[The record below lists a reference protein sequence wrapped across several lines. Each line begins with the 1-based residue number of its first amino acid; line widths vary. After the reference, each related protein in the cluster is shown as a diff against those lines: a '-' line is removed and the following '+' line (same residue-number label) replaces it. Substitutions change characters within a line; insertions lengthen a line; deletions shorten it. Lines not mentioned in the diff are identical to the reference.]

1 MAILGKIREKSIVL
15 ILVIGM
21 ALFAFVISGVFDGAG
36 TMSQE
41 PVAIVGDEKIN
52 IEQFSRRVDAVE
64 RNTGM
69 SNFQAVN
76 TVWDQVITEYSFS
89 QLQDDLGLEVG
100 RGHVENFIANSPGFR
115 QDSRF
120 QNALGEFDLV
130 AFTDFINDSKR
141 NNPDMYRQWQLQE
154 ESIQSNISKQLYI
167 TMIRA
172 GIYHTAFDGKVVH
185 ALENDKI
192 SISYVKVPYS
202 SIPDSLV
209 TVTDRNIKKYIDTH
223 SSDFEVEESRAI
235 RYVKFD
241 EVASVEDNLAIENEL
256 KKLLEPQVIFN
267 ETSGLEETFASF
279 SQTDNIQEFIAEYSE
294 VSYAETYQTKAQLG
308 TYANT
313 LFELKEGEVFGPYK
327 DGSQFKLS
335 RMIDVDRGGSV
346 KARHI
351 LFAYAGSQNA
361 SSEVT
366 RTKEEARREA
376 YRVLRLVR
384 SKVEGFAD
392 LARTYSDGPSKN
404 RGGDLGFFRRGDMV
418 EAFNDYAFAKPI
430 GSMGVV
436 ETDFGF
442 HIIELQEKEDVVL
455 IASVVKK
462 IVPSEDTSNEVFR
475 TATEFEI
482 DSKKNGFTS
491 AAESSGYDPR
501 SAANLSLME
510 ENIPGLGAQRNIVK
524 WTFEEETSLNDIKR
538 FDLIGGGYVV
548 AELTD
553 ATAEGNS
560 SVADAKNRVLPI
572 LLQDKKYQLLI
583 SKFGDNANLKNLAE
597 EYGQTISTSS
607 AINAAAGSIAGAG
620 TEPFVVG
627 SGFSL
632 QMNETSALIQG
643 KQGVFVFEVDLF
655 EEAAPL
661 RSYEGY
667 SSLLNEEVINRLR
680 PLIIDEVIR
689 DQYEVV
695 DNRFDYF

>member
-21 ALFAFVISGVFDGAG
+21 ALFAFVISGVFDGSG
-36 TMSQE
+36 MISQE
-41 PVAIVGDEKIN
+41 PVAIVGDEKVN

-69 SNFQAVN
+69 SNVQAVN
-76 TVWDQVITEYSFS
+76 TVWDQVVTEYSFD
-89 QLQDDLGLEVG
+89 QLKEKLGLAVG
-100 RGHVENFIANSPGFR
+100 RGHVENFIANSPSFR

-120 QNALGEFDLV
+120 QNALGEFDIV

-141 NNPDMYRQWQLQE
+141 NNPEMYRQWQLQE
-154 ESIQSNISKQLYI
+154 ESIQSSISKQLYT

-172 GIYHTAFDGKVVH
+172 GIYHSAFDGKSTH

-202 SIPDSLV
+202 SISDSLV
-209 TVTDRNIKKYIDTH
+209 TVTDRDIKKYIDTH
-223 SSDFEVEESRAI
+223 SSDFEVEESRSI
-235 RYVKFD
+235 RYVVFD
-241 EVASVEDNLAIENEL
+241 ETASVEDNLAIENEL
-256 KKLLEPQVIFN
+256 KKLLEPQIIFN
-267 ETSGLEETFASF
+267 EVSGSEETLASF
-279 SQTDNIQEFIAEYSE
+279 SQTDNVQEFIAEYSE
-294 VSYAETYQTKAQLG
+294 VPYSESYQTKAQLG
-308 TYANT
+308 MYANT
-313 LFELKEGEVFGPYK
+313 LFELKESEVFGPYK

-335 RMIDVDRGGSV
+335 RMMDVDRGGSV

-351 LFAYAGSQNA
+351 LFAYAGSQSA

-376 YRVLRLVR
+376 YRVLRLAR
-384 SKVEGFAD
+384 AKGADFAE

-418 EAFNDYAFAKPI
+418 EAFNDYAFAKSI
-430 GSMGVV
+430 GSIGVV
-436 ETDFGF
+436 ETDFGY
-442 HIIELQEKEDVVL
+442 HIIEVQEKEDVVL

-462 IVPSEDTSNEVFR
+462 IVPSEATSNEVFR

-491 AAESSGYDPR
+491 AAESSGNDPR

-510 ENIPGLGAQRNIVK
+510 ESIPGLGAQRTIVK
-524 WTFEEETSLNDIKR
+524 WAFSEDTRINDIKR

-553 ATAEGNS
+553 AKAAGTS
-560 SVADAKNRVLPI
+560 SVEDAKNRVRPI
-572 LLQDKKYQLLI
+572 LLNDKKYELLV
-583 SKFGDNANLKNLAE
+583 SKYGDNATLANLAE
-597 EYGQTISTSS
+597 DYGQTISTSS

-632 QMNETSALIQG
+632 QMNETSALVQG
-643 KQGVFVFEVDLF
+643 KQGVFVLEVDLY
-655 EEAAPL
+655 EEATPL
-661 RSYEGY
+661 RS
-667 SSLLNEEVINRLR
+667 
-680 PLIIDEVIR
+680 
-689 DQYEVV
+689 
-695 DNRFDYF
+695 

>member
-15 ILVIGM
+15 IVVIGM

-36 TMSQE
+36 AMSQE
-41 PVAIVGDEKIN
+41 PVAIVGDEEVN

-69 SNFQAVN
+69 TNVQAVN
-76 TVWDQVITEYSFS
+76 TVWDQIVTEHSFD
-89 QLQDDLGLEVG
+89 QLQEELGLAVG
-100 RGHVENFIANSPGFR
+100 RDHVENFISNSPGFK

-120 QNALGEFDLV
+120 QNALGEFDII

-141 NNPDMYRQWQLQE
+141 NNPEIYRQWQLQE
-154 ESIQSNISKQLYI
+154 ESIQSSISKQLYT

-172 GIYHTAFDGKVVH
+172 GIYHTALDGKAAH

-202 SIPDSLV
+202 SISDSLV
-209 TVTDRNIKKYIDTH
+209 GVTDRDIKKYINTH
-223 SSDFEVEESRAI
+223 TADFEVEESRSI
-235 RYVKFD
+235 RYVVFD
-241 EVASVEDNLAIENEL
+241 ETASVDDNLAIENEL

-267 ETSGLEETFASF
+267 EISESEEILPSF
-279 SQTDNIQEFIAEYSE
+279 SQTDNVQEFIAEYSE
-294 VSYAETYQTKAQLG
+294 VPYDETYQTKAQLG

-335 RMIDVDRGGSV
+335 RMIDLDRGGSV

-351 LFAYAGSQNA
+351 LFAYAGSQSA

-384 SKVEGFAD
+384 AKGADFAE

-404 RGGDLGFFRRGDMV
+404 RGGDLGFFKRGDMV
-418 EAFNDYAFAKPI
+418 EAFNDYAFASPI
-430 GSMGVV
+430 GSIGVV
-436 ETDFGF
+436 ETDFGY
-442 HIIELQEKEDVVL
+442 HIIEVQEKEDVVL

-462 IVPSEDTSNEVFR
+462 IVPSEATSNEVFR
-475 TATEFEI
+475 MATEFEI
-482 DSKKNGFTS
+482 DSKKNGFAS
-491 AAESSGYDPR
+491 AAETSGNDPR
-501 SAANLSLME
+501 SAENLSLMDE
-510 ENIPGLGAQRNIVK
+510 SIPSLGAQRTIVK
-524 WTFEEETSLNDIKR
+524 WAFEEETRLNDIKR

-553 ATAEGNS
+553 VTPAGIS
-560 SVADAKNRVLPI
+560 SVEDAQNRVRPI
-572 LLQDKKYQLLI
+572 LLQDKKYELLV
-583 SKFGDNANLKNLAE
+583 SKYGDNATLAKLAKD
-597 EYGQTISTSS
+597 YGQTISTSS

-620 TEPFVVG
+620 IEPFVVG
-627 SGFSL
+627 TGFSL
-632 QMNETSALIQG
+632 EMNVTSALIQG
-643 KQGVFVFEVDLF
+643 KQGIFVLEVDLF
-655 EEAAPL
+655 EEATPL
-661 RSYEGY
+661 RSYEGF
-667 SSLLNEEVINRLR
+667 SSLLSEEVINSLR
-680 PLIIDEVIR
+680 PLVDEVIR

>member
-1 MAILGKIREKSIVL
+1 
-15 ILVIGM
+15 M

-41 PVAIVGDEKIN
+41 PVAIVGDEEVN
-52 IEQFSRRVDAVE
+52 IEQYSRRVDAVE

-69 SNFQAVN
+69 SNVQAVN
-76 TVWDQVITEYSFS
+76 TVWDQVVTEYSFD
-89 QLQDDLGLEVG
+89 QLQEELGLEVG

-120 QNALGEFDLV
+120 QNALGDFDVV

-141 NNPDMYRQWQLQE
+141 NNPEMYRQWQLQE
-154 ESIQSNISKQLYI
+154 ESIQSSISKQLYT
-167 TMIRA
+167 TMILA
-172 GIYHTAFDGKVVH
+172 GIYHTVFDGKVAH

-209 TVTDRNIKKYIDTH
+209 TITDRDIKKYINTH
-223 SSDFEVEESRAI
+223 SADFEVEESRSI
-235 RYVKFD
+235 RYVVFD
-241 EVASVEDNLAIENEL
+241 ETASVEDNLAIENEL
-256 KKLLEPQVIFN
+256 KKLLKPQVIFN
-267 ETSGLEETFASF
+267 EVSESEETLASF
-279 SQTDNIQEFIAEYSE
+279 SQTDNVQEFIAEYSE
-294 VSYAETYQTKAQLG
+294 LPYSEAYQTKAQLG

-327 DGSQFKLS
+327 DSSQFKLS
-335 RMIDVDRGGSV
+335 RMMDVDRGGSV

-351 LFAYAGSQNA
+351 LFAYAGSQSA

-366 RTKEEARREA
+366 RTKAEARREV
-376 YRVLRLVR
+376 YRVLRLAR
-384 SKVEGFAD
+384 AKGADFAE

-418 EAFNDYAFAKPI
+418 ESLNDYAFEKPI
-430 GSMGVV
+430 GSVGVV
-436 ETDFGF
+436 ETDFGY
-442 HIIELQEKEDVVL
+442 HIIEVQEKEDVVL
-455 IASVVKK
+455 VASVVKK
-462 IVPSEDTSNEVFR
+462 IVPSEATSNEVFR
-475 TATEFEI
+475 KATEFEI
-482 DSKKNGFTS
+482 DSKKNGFSS
-491 AAESSGYDPR
+491 AAESSGNDPR

-510 ENIPGLGAQRNIVK
+510 ESIPGLGAQRTIVK
-524 WTFEEETSLNDIKR
+524 WVFEEETRINDIKR
-538 FDLIGGGYVV
+538 FDLMGGGYVV

-553 ATAEGNS
+553 ARAAGTS
-560 SVADAKNRVLPI
+560 SVEDAQNRVRPI
-572 LLQDKKYQLLI
+572 LLHDKKYDLLV
-583 SKFGDNANLKNLAE
+583 SKYGDNATLANLAE
-597 EYGQTISTSS
+597 DYGQTISTSS

-643 KQGVFVFEVDLF
+643 KQGVFVLEVDLF
-655 EEAAPL
+655 EEATLL

-667 SSLLNEEVINRLR
+667 SNLLSEEVINRLR
-680 PLIIDEVIR
+680 PLIDEVIR

>member
-1 MAILGKIREKSIVL
+1 MAILGEIRKNSIVL
-15 ILVIGM
+15 IVVIGM

-41 PVAIVGDEKIN
+41 PVAIVGDEEVN
-52 IEQFSRRVDAVE
+52 IEQYSRRVDAVE

-69 SNFQAVN
+69 SNVQAVN
-76 TVWDQVITEYSFS
+76 TVWDQVVTEYSFD
-89 QLQDDLGLEVG
+89 QLQEELGLEVG

-120 QNALGEFDLV
+120 QNALGDFDVV

-141 NNPDMYRQWQLQE
+141 NNPEMYRQWQLQE
-154 ESIQSNISKQLYI
+154 ESIQSSISKQLYT
-167 TMIRA
+167 TMILS
-172 GIYHTAFDGKVVH
+172 GIYHTVFDGKVAH

-209 TVTDRNIKKYIDTH
+209 TITDRDIKKYINTH
-223 SSDFEVEESRAI
+223 SADFEVEESRSI
-235 RYVKFD
+235 RYVVFD
-241 EVASVEDNLAIENEL
+241 ETASVEDNLAIENEL

-267 ETSGLEETFASF
+267 EVSESEETLASF
-279 SQTDNIQEFIAEYSE
+279 SQTDNVQEFIAEYSE
-294 VSYAETYQTKAQLG
+294 LPYSEAYQTKAQLG

-327 DGSQFKLS
+327 DSSQFKLS
-335 RMIDVDRGGSV
+335 RMMDVDRGGSV

-351 LFAYAGSQNA
+351 LFAYAGSQSA

-366 RTKEEARREA
+366 RTKAEARREV
-376 YRVLRLVR
+376 YRVLRLAR
-384 SKVEGFAD
+384 AKGADFAE

-418 EAFNDYAFAKPI
+418 ESLNDYAFEKPI
-430 GSMGVV
+430 GSVGVV
-436 ETDFGF
+436 ETDFGY
-442 HIIELQEKEDVVL
+442 HIIEVQEKEDVVL
-455 IASVVKK
+455 VASVVKK
-462 IVPSEDTSNEVFR
+462 IVPSEATSNEVFR
-475 TATEFEI
+475 KATEFEI
-482 DSKKNGFTS
+482 DSKKNGFSS
-491 AAESSGYDPR
+491 AAESSGNDPR

-510 ENIPGLGAQRNIVK
+510 ESIPGLGAQRTIVK
-524 WTFEEETSLNDIKR
+524 WVFEEETRINDIKR
-538 FDLIGGGYVV
+538 FDLMGGGYVV

-553 ATAEGNS
+553 ARAAGTS
-560 SVADAKNRVLPI
+560 SVEDAQNRVRPI
-572 LLQDKKYQLLI
+572 LLHDKKYDLLV
-583 SKFGDNANLKNLAE
+583 SKYGDNATLANLAE
-597 EYGQTISTSS
+597 DYGQTISTSS

-643 KQGVFVFEVDLF
+643 KQGVFVLEVDLF
-655 EEAAPL
+655 EEATLL

-667 SSLLNEEVINRLR
+667 SNLLSEEVINRLR
-680 PLIIDEVIR
+680 PLIDEVIR

>member
-15 ILVIGM
+15 IVVIGM

-36 TMSQE
+36 AMSQE
-41 PVAIVGDEKIN
+41 PVAIVGDEEVD

-69 SNFQAVN
+69 TNVQAVN
-76 TVWDQVITEYSFS
+76 TVWDQIVTEYSFD
-89 QLQDDLGLEVG
+89 QLQEELGLAVG
-100 RGHVENFIANSPGFR
+100 RDHVENFISNSPGFR

-120 QNALGEFDLV
+120 QNALGEFDV
-130 AFTDFINDSKR
+130 VSFTDFINDSKR
-141 NNPDMYRQWQLQE
+141 NNPEIYRQWQLQE
-154 ESIQSNISKQLYI
+154 ESIQRSINKQLYT

-172 GIYHTAFDGKVVH
+172 GIYHTAFDGKAAH
-185 ALENDKI
+185 TLENDKI

-209 TVTDRNIKKYIDTH
+209 SVTDRDIKKYINTH
-223 SSDFEVEESRAI
+223 TADFEVEESRSI
-235 RYVKFD
+235 RYVVFD
-241 EVASVEDNLAIENEL
+241 ETASVDDNLAIENEL

-267 ETSGLEETFASF
+267 EVSESEEILASF
-279 SQTDNIQEFIAEYSE
+279 SQTDNVQEFIAEYSE
-294 VSYAETYQTKAQLG
+294 VPYNETYQTKAQLG

-351 LFAYAGSQNA
+351 LFAYSGSQSA

-366 RTKEEARREA
+366 RTKAEARREA
-376 YRVLRLVR
+376 YRVLRLTR
-384 SKVEGFAD
+384 AKGADFAE

-430 GSMGVV
+430 GSIGVV
-436 ETDFGF
+436 ETNFGY
-442 HIIELQEKEDVVL
+442 HIIEVQEKEDVVL

-462 IVPSEDTSNEVFR
+462 IVPSEATSNEVFR

-482 DSKKNGFTS
+482 DSKKNGFAS
-491 AAESSGYDPR
+491 AAETSGKDPR
-501 SAANLSLME
+501 SAANLSLMDE
-510 ENIPGLGAQRNIVK
+510 SIPSLGAQRTIVK
-524 WTFEEETSLNDIKR
+524 WAFQEETRLNDIKR

-553 ATAEGNS
+553 ATLAGTSNVE
-560 SVADAKNRVLPI
+560 DAQNRVRPVI
-572 LLQDKKYQLLI
+572 LQDKKYELLV
-583 SKFGDNANLKNLAE
+583 SKYGDNATLSKLAKD
-597 EYGQTISTSS
+597 YGQTISTSS

-620 TEPFVVG
+620 IEPFVVG

-632 QMNETSALIQG
+632 EMNETSKLIKG
-643 KQGVFVFEVDLF
+643 KQGIFVFEVDLF
-655 EEAAPL
+655 EEATPL
-661 RSYEGY
+661 RSYEGF
-667 SSLLNEEVINRLR
+667 SSLLSEEVINRLR
-680 PLIIDEVIR
+680 PLVDEVIR

>member
-15 ILVIGM
+15 IVVIGM

-36 TMSQE
+36 VMSQE
-41 PVAIVGDEKIN
+41 PVAIVGDEEVN

-69 SNFQAVN
+69 TNVQAVN
-76 TVWDQVITEYSFS
+76 MVWDQIVTEHSFD
-89 QLQDDLGLEVG
+89 QLQKELGLAVG
-100 RGHVENFIANSPGFR
+100 RDHVENFISNSPGFK

-120 QNALGEFDLV
+120 QNALGEFDII

-141 NNPDMYRQWQLQE
+141 NNPEIYRQWQLQE
-154 ESIQSNISKQLYI
+154 ESIQSSISKQLYT

-172 GIYHTAFDGKVVH
+172 GIYHTALDGKAAH

-202 SIPDSLV
+202 SISDSLV
-209 TVTDRNIKKYIDTH
+209 GVTDRDIKKYINTH
-223 SSDFEVEESRAI
+223 TADFEVEESRSI
-235 RYVKFD
+235 RYVVFD
-241 EVASVEDNLAIENEL
+241 ETASVDDNLAIENEL

-267 ETSGLEETFASF
+267 EISESEEILPSF
-279 SQTDNIQEFIAEYSE
+279 SQTDNLQEFIAEYSE
-294 VSYAETYQTKAQLG
+294 VPYDETYQIRAQLG

-351 LFAYAGSQNA
+351 LFAYAGSQSA
-361 SSEVT
+361 SSEVA
-366 RTKEEARREA
+366 RTKAEARLEA
-376 YRVLRLVR
+376 YRVLRLAR
-384 SKVEGFAD
+384 AKGAD
-392 LARTYSDGPSKN
+392 FTELARTYSDGPSKN
-404 RGGDLGFFRRGDMV
+404 RGGDLGFFKRGDMV
-418 EAFNDYAFAKPI
+418 EAFNDYAFASPI
-430 GSMGVV
+430 GSIGVV
-436 ETDFGF
+436 ETDFGY
-442 HIIELQEKEDVVL
+442 HIIEVQEKEDVVL

-462 IVPSEDTSNEVFR
+462 IVPSEATSNEVFR
-475 TATEFEI
+475 MATEFEI
-482 DSKKNGFTS
+482 DSKKNGFAS
-491 AAESSGYDPR
+491 AAETSGNDPR
-501 SAANLSLME
+501 SAENLSLMDE
-510 ENIPGLGAQRNIVK
+510 SIPSLGAQRTIVK
-524 WTFEEETSLNDIKR
+524 WAFEEETRLNDIKR

-553 ATAEGNS
+553 ATPAGTS
-560 SVADAKNRVLPI
+560 SVEDAQNQVRPI
-572 LLQDKKYQLLI
+572 LLQDKKYELLV
-583 SKFGDNANLKNLAE
+583 SKYGDNATLAKLAKD
-597 EYGQTISTSS
+597 YGQTISTSS

-620 TEPFVVG
+620 IEPFVVG

-632 QMNETSALIQG
+632 EMNVTSALIQG
-643 KQGVFVFEVDLF
+643 KQGIFVLEVDLF
-655 EEAAPL
+655 EEATPL
-661 RSYEGY
+661 RSYEGF
-667 SSLLNEEVINRLR
+667 SSLLSEEVINSLR
-680 PLIIDEVIR
+680 PLVDEVIR

>member
-21 ALFAFVISGVFDGAG
+21 ALFAFVISGVFDGSG
-36 TMSQE
+36 MISQE
-41 PVAIVGDEKIN
+41 PVAIVGDEKVN

-69 SNFQAVN
+69 SNVQAVN
-76 TVWDQVITEYSFS
+76 TVWDQVVTEYSFD
-89 QLQDDLGLEVG
+89 QLKEKLGLAVG
-100 RGHVENFIANSPGFR
+100 RGHVENFIANSPSFR

-120 QNALGEFDLV
+120 QNALGEFDIV

-141 NNPDMYRQWQLQE
+141 NNPEMYRQWQLQE
-154 ESIQSNISKQLYI
+154 ESIQSSISKQLYT

-172 GIYHTAFDGKVVH
+172 GIYHSAFDGKSTH

-202 SIPDSLV
+202 SISDSLV
-209 TVTDRNIKKYIDTH
+209 TVTDRDIKKYIDTH
-223 SSDFEVEESRAI
+223 SSDFEVEESRSI
-235 RYVKFD
+235 RYVVFD
-241 EVASVEDNLAIENEL
+241 ETASVEDNLAIENEL
-256 KKLLEPQVIFN
+256 KKLLEPQIIFN
-267 ETSGLEETFASF
+267 EVSGSEETLASF
-279 SQTDNIQEFIAEYSE
+279 SQTDNVQEFIAEYSE
-294 VSYAETYQTKAQLG
+294 VPYSESYQTKAQLG
-308 TYANT
+308 MYANT
-313 LFELKEGEVFGPYK
+313 LFELKESEVFGPYK

-335 RMIDVDRGGSV
+335 RMMDVDRGGSV

-351 LFAYAGSQNA
+351 LFAYAGSQSA

-376 YRVLRLVR
+376 YRVLRLAR
-384 SKVEGFAD
+384 AKGADFAE

-418 EAFNDYAFAKPI
+418 EAFNDYAFAKSI
-430 GSMGVV
+430 GSIGVV
-436 ETDFGF
+436 ETDFGY
-442 HIIELQEKEDVVL
+442 HIIEVQEKEDVVL

-462 IVPSEDTSNEVFR
+462 IVPSEATSNEVFR

-491 AAESSGYDPR
+491 AAESSGNDPR

-510 ENIPGLGAQRNIVK
+510 ESIPGLGAQRTIVK
-524 WTFEEETSLNDIKR
+524 WAFSEDTRINDIKR

-553 ATAEGNS
+553 AKAAGTS
-560 SVADAKNRVLPI
+560 SVEDAKNRVRPI
-572 LLQDKKYQLLI
+572 LLNDKKYELLV
-583 SKFGDNANLKNLAE
+583 SKYGDNATLANLAE
-597 EYGQTISTSS
+597 DYGQTISTSS

-643 KQGVFVFEVDLF
+643 KQGVFVLEVDLF
-655 EEAAPL
+655 EEATPL

-680 PLIIDEVIR
+680 PLIDEVIR
-689 DQYEVV
+689 ESV
-695 DNRFDYF
+695 

>member
-21 ALFAFVISGVFDGAG
+21 ALFAFVISGVFEGAG
-36 TMSQE
+36 SMSQE
-41 PVAIVGDEKIN
+41 PVAIVGDEEVS

-69 SNFQAVN
+69 SNVQAVN
-76 TVWDQVITEYSFS
+76 VVWDQVVTEYSFD
-89 QLQDDLGLEVG
+89 QLQEELGLAVG
-100 RGHVENFIANSPGFR
+100 RDHVENFIANSPGFR

-120 QNALGEFDLV
+120 QNALGEFDV
-130 AFTDFINDSKR
+130 AAFTDFINDSKR
-141 NNPDMYRQWQLQE
+141 NNPEVYRQWQLQE
-154 ESIQSNISKQLYI
+154 ESIQSSISKQLY
-167 TMIRA
+167 TSMILA
-172 GIYHTAFDGKVVH
+172 GIYHTAFDGKAAH

-192 SISYVKVPYS
+192 SISYVKVPYT

-209 TVTDRNIKKYIDTH
+209 TVTDRDIKKYINTH
-223 SSDFEVEESRAI
+223 SADFEVEESRSI
-235 RYVKFD
+235 RYVVFD
-241 EVASVEDNLAIENEL
+241 ETASVEDNLAIENEL

-267 ETSGLEETFASF
+267 EVSESEETLASF
-279 SQTDNIQEFIAEYSE
+279 SQTDNVQEFIAEYSE
-294 VSYAETYQTKAQLG
+294 VPYAETYQTRAQLG

-313 LFELKEGEVFGPYK
+313 LFELNEGEVFGPYK

-335 RMIDVDRGGSV
+335 RMMDIDRGGSV

-351 LFAYAGSQNA
+351 LFAYAGSQSA

-366 RTKEEARREA
+366 RTKAEARREA
-376 YRVLRLVR
+376 YRVLRLAR
-384 SKVEGFAD
+384 GKGADFAE
-392 LARTYSDGPSKN
+392 LASTYSDGPSKN

-430 GSMGVV
+430 GSVGVV
-436 ETDFGF
+436 ETDFGY
-442 HIIELQEKEDVVL
+442 HIIEVQEKEDVVL

-482 DSKKNGFTS
+482 DSKNNGFTS
-491 AAESSGYDPR
+491 AAETSGNDPR
-501 SAANLSLME
+501 SAANLSLMDE
-510 ENIPGLGAQRNIVK
+510 SIPGLGAQRSIVK
-524 WTFEEETSLNDIKR
+524 WAFEEETRLNDIKR
-538 FDLIGGGYVV
+538 FDLMGGGYVV
-548 AELTD
+548 AELTE
-553 ATAEGNS
+553 ATAAGTS
-560 SVADAKNRVLPI
+560 SVEVAQNRVRPI
-572 LLQDKKYQLLI
+572 LLRDKKYELLV
-583 SKFGDNANLKNLAE
+583 SKYGDNVTLANLAE
-597 EYGQTISTSS
+597 DYGQTISTSS

-632 QMNETSALIQG
+632 EMNETSALIKG
-643 KQGVFVFEVDLF
+643 KQGIFVLEVDLI
-655 EEAAPL
+655 EEATPL
-661 RSYEGY
+661 RSYEGF
-667 SSLLNEEVINRLR
+667 SSLLSEEAINRFR
-680 PLIIDEVIR
+680 PLVDEVIR

>member
-21 ALFAFVISGVFDGAG
+21 ALFAFVISGVFDGSG
-36 TMSQE
+36 MISQE
-41 PVAIVGDEKIN
+41 PVAIVGDEKVN
-52 IEQFSRRVDAVE
+52 IEQFNRRVDAVE

-69 SNFQAVN
+69 SNVQAVN
-76 TVWDQVITEYSFS
+76 TVWDQVVTEYSFD
-89 QLQDDLGLEVG
+89 QLKEKLGLAVG
-100 RGHVENFIANSPGFR
+100 RGHVENFIANSPSFR

-120 QNALGEFDLV
+120 QNALGEFDIV

-141 NNPDMYRQWQLQE
+141 NNPEMYRQWQLQE
-154 ESIQSNISKQLYI
+154 ESIQSSISKQLYT

-172 GIYHTAFDGKVVH
+172 GIYHSAFDGKSTH

-202 SIPDSLV
+202 SISDSLV
-209 TVTDRNIKKYIDTH
+209 TVTDRDIKKYIDTH
-223 SSDFEVEESRAI
+223 SSDFEVEESRSI
-235 RYVKFD
+235 RYVVFD
-241 EVASVEDNLAIENEL
+241 ETASVEDNLAIENEL
-256 KKLLEPQVIFN
+256 KKLLEPQIIFN
-267 ETSGLEETFASF
+267 EVSGSEETLASF
-279 SQTDNIQEFIAEYSE
+279 SQTDNVQEFIAEYSE
-294 VSYAETYQTKAQLG
+294 VPYSESYQTKAQLG
-308 TYANT
+308 MYANT
-313 LFELKEGEVFGPYK
+313 LFELKESEVFGPYK

-335 RMIDVDRGGSV
+335 RMMDVDRGGSV

-351 LFAYAGSQNA
+351 LFAYAGSQSA

-376 YRVLRLVR
+376 YRVLRLAR
-384 SKVEGFAD
+384 AKGADFAE

-418 EAFNDYAFAKPI
+418 EAFNDYVFAKSI
-430 GSMGVV
+430 GSIGVV
-436 ETDFGF
+436 ETDFGY
-442 HIIELQEKEDVVL
+442 HIIEVQEKEDVVL

-462 IVPSEDTSNEVFR
+462 IVPSEATSNEVFR

-491 AAESSGYDPR
+491 AAESSGNDPR

-510 ENIPGLGAQRNIVK
+510 ESIPGLGAQRTIVK
-524 WTFEEETSLNDIKR
+524 WAFSEDTRINDIKR

-553 ATAEGNS
+553 AKAAGTS
-560 SVADAKNRVLPI
+560 SVEDAKNRVRPI
-572 LLQDKKYQLLI
+572 LLNDKKYELLV
-583 SKFGDNANLKNLAE
+583 SKYGDNATLANLAE
-597 EYGQTISTSS
+597 DYGQTISTSS

-643 KQGVFVFEVDLF
+643 KQGVFVLEVDLY
-655 EEAAPL
+655 EEATPL

-667 SSLLNEEVINRLR
+667 SSLLSEEVVNRLR
-680 PLIIDEVIR
+680 PLIDEVIR
-689 DQYEVV
+689 GQYEVE
-695 DNRFDYF
+695 DNRYDYF

>member
-21 ALFAFVISGVFDGAG
+21 ALFAFVISGVFDGSG
-36 TMSQE
+36 MISQE
-41 PVAIVGDEKIN
+41 PVAIVGDEKVN

-69 SNFQAVN
+69 SNVQAVN
-76 TVWDQVITEYSFS
+76 TVWDQVVTEYSFD
-89 QLQDDLGLEVG
+89 QLKEKLGLAVG
-100 RGHVENFIANSPGFR
+100 RGHVENFIANSPSFR

-120 QNALGEFDLV
+120 QNALGEFDIV

-141 NNPDMYRQWQLQE
+141 NNPEMYRQWQLQE
-154 ESIQSNISKQLYI
+154 ESIQSSISKQLYT

-172 GIYHTAFDGKVVH
+172 GIYHSAFDGKSTH

-202 SIPDSLV
+202 SISDSLV
-209 TVTDRNIKKYIDTH
+209 TVTDRDIKKYIDTH
-223 SSDFEVEESRAI
+223 SSDFEVEESRSI
-235 RYVKFD
+235 RYVVFD
-241 EVASVEDNLAIENEL
+241 ETASVEDNLAIENEL
-256 KKLLEPQVIFN
+256 KKLLEPQIIFN
-267 ETSGLEETFASF
+267 EVSGSEETLASF
-279 SQTDNIQEFIAEYSE
+279 SQTDNVQEFIAEYSE
-294 VSYAETYQTKAQLG
+294 VPYSESYQTKAQLG
-308 TYANT
+308 MYANT
-313 LFELKEGEVFGPYK
+313 LFELKESEVFGPYK

-335 RMIDVDRGGSV
+335 RMMDVDRGGSV

-351 LFAYAGSQNA
+351 LFAYAGSQSA

-376 YRVLRLVR
+376 YRVLRLAR
-384 SKVEGFAD
+384 AKGADFAE

-418 EAFNDYAFAKPI
+418 EAFNDYAFAKSI
-430 GSMGVV
+430 GSIGVV
-436 ETDFGF
+436 ETDFGY
-442 HIIELQEKEDVVL
+442 HIIEVQEKEDVVL

-462 IVPSEDTSNEVFR
+462 IVPSEATSNEVFR

-491 AAESSGYDPR
+491 AAESSGKDPR
-501 SAANLSLME
+501 TAANLSLME
-510 ENIPGLGAQRNIVK
+510 ESIPGLGAQRTIVK
-524 WTFEEETSLNDIKR
+524 WAFSEDTRINDIKR

-553 ATAEGNS
+553 AKAAGTS
-560 SVADAKNRVLPI
+560 SVEDAKNRVRPI
-572 LLQDKKYQLLI
+572 LLNDKKYELLV
-583 SKFGDNANLKNLAE
+583 SKYGDNATLANLAE
-597 EYGQTISTSS
+597 DYGQTISTSS

-643 KQGVFVFEVDLF
+643 KQGVFVLEVDLY
-655 EEAAPL
+655 EEATPL

-667 SSLLNEEVINRLR
+667 SSLLSEEVVNRLR
-680 PLIIDEVIR
+680 PLIDEVIR
-689 DQYEVV
+689 GQYEVE

>member
-15 ILVIGM
+15 IVVIGM

-36 TMSQE
+36 AMSQE
-41 PVAIVGDEKIN
+41 PVAIVGDEEVN

-69 SNFQAVN
+69 TNVQAVN
-76 TVWDQVITEYSFS
+76 MVWDQIVTEHSFD
-89 QLQDDLGLEVG
+89 QLQEELGLAVG
-100 RGHVENFIANSPGFR
+100 RDHVENFISNSPGFK

-120 QNALGEFDLV
+120 QNALGEFDII

-141 NNPDMYRQWQLQE
+141 NNPEIYRQWQLQE
-154 ESIQSNISKQLYI
+154 ESIQSSISKQLYT

-172 GIYHTAFDGKVVH
+172 GIYHTALDGKAAH

-202 SIPDSLV
+202 SISDSLV
-209 TVTDRNIKKYIDTH
+209 GVTDRDIKKYINTH
-223 SSDFEVEESRAI
+223 TADFEVEESRSI
-235 RYVKFD
+235 RYVVFD
-241 EVASVEDNLAIENEL
+241 ETASVDDNLAIENEL

-267 ETSGLEETFASF
+267 EISESEEILPSF
-279 SQTDNIQEFIAEYSE
+279 SQTDNLQEFIAEYSE
-294 VSYAETYQTKAQLG
+294 VPYDETYQTRAQLG

-351 LFAYAGSQNA
+351 LFAYAGSQSA
-361 SSEVT
+361 SSEVV
-366 RTKEEARREA
+366 RTKAEARLEA
-376 YRVLRLVR
+376 YRVLRLAR
-384 SKVEGFAD
+384 AKGAD
-392 LARTYSDGPSKN
+392 FTELARTYSDGPSKN
-404 RGGDLGFFRRGDMV
+404 RGGDLGFFKRGDMV
-418 EAFNDYAFAKPI
+418 EAFNDYAFASPI
-430 GSMGVV
+430 GSIGVV
-436 ETDFGF
+436 ETDFGY
-442 HIIELQEKEDVVL
+442 HIIEVQEKEDVVL

-462 IVPSEDTSNEVFR
+462 IVPSEATSNEVFR
-475 TATEFEI
+475 MATEFEI
-482 DSKKNGFTS
+482 DSKKNGFAS
-491 AAESSGYDPR
+491 AAETSGNDPR
-501 SAANLSLME
+501 SAENLSLMDE
-510 ENIPGLGAQRNIVK
+510 SIPSLGAQRTIVK
-524 WTFEEETSLNDIKR
+524 WAFEEETRLNDIKR

-553 ATAEGNS
+553 VTPAGIS
-560 SVADAKNRVLPI
+560 SVEDAQNRVRPI
-572 LLQDKKYQLLI
+572 LLQDKKYELLV
-583 SKFGDNANLKNLAE
+583 SKYGDNATLANLAKD
-597 EYGQTISTSS
+597 YGQTISTSS

-620 TEPFVVG
+620 IEPFVVG

-632 QMNETSALIQG
+632 EMNVTSALIQG
-643 KQGVFVFEVDLF
+643 KQGIFVLEVDLF
-655 EEAAPL
+655 EEATPL
-661 RSYEGY
+661 RSYEGF
-667 SSLLNEEVINRLR
+667 SSLLSEEVINSLR
-680 PLIIDEVIR
+680 PLVDEVIR

>member
-1 MAILGKIREKSIVL
+1 MAILGEIRKNSIVL
-15 ILVIGM
+15 IVVIGM

-41 PVAIVGDEKIN
+41 PVAIVGDEEVN
-52 IEQFSRRVDAVE
+52 IEQYSRRVDAVE

-69 SNFQAVN
+69 SNVQAVN
-76 TVWDQVITEYSFS
+76 TVWDQVVTEYSFD
-89 QLQDDLGLEVG
+89 QLQEELGLEVG

-120 QNALGEFDLV
+120 QNALGDFDVV

-141 NNPDMYRQWQLQE
+141 NNPEMYRQWQLQE
-154 ESIQSNISKQLYI
+154 ESIQSSISKQLYT
-167 TMIRA
+167 TMILA
-172 GIYHTAFDGKVVH
+172 GIYHTVFDGKVAH

-209 TVTDRNIKKYIDTH
+209 TITDRDIKKYINTH
-223 SSDFEVEESRAI
+223 SADFEVEESRSI
-235 RYVKFD
+235 RYVVFD
-241 EVASVEDNLAIENEL
+241 ETASVEDNLAIENEL
-256 KKLLEPQVIFN
+256 KKLLKPQVIFN
-267 ETSGLEETFASF
+267 EVSESEETLASF
-279 SQTDNIQEFIAEYSE
+279 SQTDNVQEFIAEYSE
-294 VSYAETYQTKAQLG
+294 LPYAEAYQTKAQLG

-327 DGSQFKLS
+327 DSSQFKLS
-335 RMIDVDRGGSV
+335 RMMDVDRGGSV

-351 LFAYAGSQNA
+351 LFAYAGSQSA

-366 RTKEEARREA
+366 RTKAEARREV
-376 YRVLRLVR
+376 YRVLRLAR
-384 SKVEGFAD
+384 AKGADFAE

-418 EAFNDYAFAKPI
+418 ESLNDYAFEKPI
-430 GSMGVV
+430 GSVGVV
-436 ETDFGF
+436 ETDFGY
-442 HIIELQEKEDVVL
+442 HIIEVQEKEDVVL
-455 IASVVKK
+455 VASVVKK
-462 IVPSEDTSNEVFR
+462 IVPSEATSNEVFR
-475 TATEFEI
+475 KATEFEI
-482 DSKKNGFTS
+482 DSKKNGFSS
-491 AAESSGYDPR
+491 AAESSGNDPR

-510 ENIPGLGAQRNIVK
+510 ESIPGLGAQRTIVK
-524 WTFEEETSLNDIKR
+524 WVFEEETRINDIKR
-538 FDLIGGGYVV
+538 FDLMGGGYVV

-553 ATAEGNS
+553 ARAAGTS
-560 SVADAKNRVLPI
+560 SVEDAQNRVRPI
-572 LLQDKKYQLLI
+572 LLHDKKYDLLV
-583 SKFGDNANLKNLAE
+583 SKYGDNATLANLADD
-597 EYGQTISTSS
+597 YGQTISTSS

-643 KQGVFVFEVDLF
+643 KQGVFVLEVDLF
-655 EEAAPL
+655 EEATLL
-661 RSYEGY
+661 RSYVGY
-667 SSLLNEEVINRLR
+667 SNLLSEEVINRLR
-680 PLIIDEVIR
+680 PLIDEVIR

>member
-15 ILVIGM
+15 IVVIGM

-36 TMSQE
+36 AMSQE
-41 PVAIVGDEKIN
+41 PVAIVGDEEVN

-69 SNFQAVN
+69 TNVQAVN
-76 TVWDQVITEYSFS
+76 TVWDQIVTEHSFD
-89 QLQDDLGLEVG
+89 QLQEELGLAVG
-100 RGHVENFIANSPGFR
+100 RDHVENFISNSPGFR

-120 QNALGEFDLV
+120 QNALGEFDIV

-141 NNPDMYRQWQLQE
+141 NNPEIYRQWQLQE
-154 ESIQSNISKQLYI
+154 ESIQSSISKQLYT

-172 GIYHTAFDGKVVH
+172 GIYHTAFDGKAAH

-209 TVTDRNIKKYIDTH
+209 GVTGRDIKKYINTH
-223 SSDFEVEESRAI
+223 TADFEVEESRSI
-235 RYVKFD
+235 RYVVFD
-241 EVASVEDNLAIENEL
+241 ETASVDDNLAIENEL

-267 ETSGLEETFASF
+267 EISESEEILPSF
-279 SQTDNIQEFIAEYSE
+279 FQTENLQEFIAEYSE
-294 VSYAETYQTKAQLG
+294 VPYDETYQTKAQLG

-351 LFAYAGSQNA
+351 LFAYAGSQSA

-366 RTKEEARREA
+366 RTKAEARREA
-376 YRVLRLVR
+376 YRVLRLAR
-384 SKVEGFAD
+384 AKGADFAE
-392 LARTYSDGPSKN
+392 LARTYSNGPSKN
-404 RGGDLGFFRRGDMV
+404 RGGDLGFFKRGDMV
-418 EAFNDYAFAKPI
+418 EAFNDYAFARPI
-430 GSMGVV
+430 GSIGVV

-442 HIIELQEKEDVVL
+442 HIIEVQEKEDVVL

-462 IVPSEDTSNEVFR
+462 IVPSEATSNEVFR
-475 TATEFEI
+475 LATEFEI
-482 DSKKNGFTS
+482 DSKKNGFAS
-491 AAESSGYDPR
+491 AAETSGNDPR
-501 SAANLSLME
+501 SAANLSLMDE
-510 ENIPGLGAQRNIVK
+510 SIPSLGAQRTIVK
-524 WTFEEETSLNDIKR
+524 WAFEEETRLNDIKR

-553 ATAEGNS
+553 ATPAGTS
-560 SVADAKNRVLPI
+560 SVEDAQNRVRPI
-572 LLQDKKYQLLI
+572 LLQDKKYELLV
-583 SKFGDNANLKNLAE
+583 SKYGDNATLAKLAKD
-597 EYGQTISTSS
+597 YGQTISTSS

-620 TEPFVVG
+620 IEPFVVG

-632 QMNETSALIQG
+632 EMNETSALIQG
-643 KQGVFVFEVDLF
+643 KQGIFILEVDLF
-655 EEAAPL
+655 EEATPL
-661 RSYEGY
+661 RSYEGF
-667 SSLLNEEVINRLR
+667 SSLLSDEVINRLR
-680 PLIIDEVIR
+680 PLVDEVIR
-689 DQYEVV
+689 DKYEVV

>member
-15 ILVIGM
+15 IVVIGM

-36 TMSQE
+36 AMSQE
-41 PVAIVGDEKIN
+41 PVAIVGDEEVN

-69 SNFQAVN
+69 TNVQAVN
-76 TVWDQVITEYSFS
+76 MVWDQIVTEHSFD
-89 QLQDDLGLEVG
+89 QLQEELGLAVG
-100 RGHVENFIANSPGFR
+100 RDHVENFISNSPGFG

-120 QNALGEFDLV
+120 QNALGEFDIV

-141 NNPDMYRQWQLQE
+141 NNPEIYRQWQLQE
-154 ESIQSNISKQLYI
+154 ESIQSSISKQLYT

-172 GIYHTAFDGKVVH
+172 GIYHTALDGKAAH

-209 TVTDRNIKKYIDTH
+209 GVTDRDIKKYINTH
-223 SSDFEVEESRAI
+223 TADFEVEESRSI
-235 RYVKFD
+235 RYVVFD
-241 EVASVEDNLAIENEL
+241 ETASVDDNLAIENEL

-267 ETSGLEETFASF
+267 EISESEEILPSF
-279 SQTDNIQEFIAEYSE
+279 SQTDNVQEFIAEYSE
-294 VSYAETYQTKAQLG
+294 VPYDETYQTKAQLG

-335 RMIDVDRGGSV
+335 RMIDLDRGGSV

-351 LFAYAGSQNA
+351 LFAYAGSQSA

-366 RTKEEARREA
+366 RTKAEARREA

-384 SKVEGFAD
+384 AKGADFAE

-404 RGGDLGFFRRGDMV
+404 RGGELGFFKRGDMV
-418 EAFNDYAFAKPI
+418 EAFNDYAFASPI
-430 GSMGVV
+430 GSIGVV
-436 ETDFGF
+436 ETDFGY
-442 HIIELQEKEDVVL
+442 HIIEVQEKEDVVL

-462 IVPSEDTSNEVFR
+462 IVPSEATSNEVFR
-475 TATEFEI
+475 MATEFEI
-482 DSKKNGFTS
+482 DSKKNGFAS
-491 AAESSGYDPR
+491 AAETSGKDPR
-501 SAANLSLME
+501 SAANLSLMDE
-510 ENIPGLGAQRNIVK
+510 SIPSLGAQRTIVK
-524 WTFEEETSLNDIKR
+524 WAFEEETRLNDIKR

-553 ATAEGNS
+553 ATPAGTSNVE
-560 SVADAKNRVLPI
+560 DAQNRVRPI
-572 LLQDKKYQLLI
+572 ILQDKKYELLV
-583 SKFGDNANLKNLAE
+583 SKYGDNATLSKLAKD
-597 EYGQTISTSS
+597 YGQTISTSS

-620 TEPFVVG
+620 IEPFVVG

-632 QMNETSALIQG
+632 GMNETSGLIQG
-643 KQGVFVFEVDLF
+643 KQGIFVLEVDLF
-655 EEAAPL
+655 EEATPL
-661 RSYEGY
+661 RSYEGF
-667 SSLLNEEVINRLR
+667 SSLLSEEVINRLR
-680 PLIIDEVIR
+680 PLVDEVIR

>member
-15 ILVIGM
+15 IVVIGM

-36 TMSQE
+36 AMSQE
-41 PVAIVGDEKIN
+41 PVAIVGDEEVN

-69 SNFQAVN
+69 TNVQAVN
-76 TVWDQVITEYSFS
+76 TVWDQIVTEHSFD
-89 QLQDDLGLEVG
+89 QLQEELGLAVG
-100 RGHVENFIANSPGFR
+100 RDHVENFISNSPGFK

-120 QNALGEFDLV
+120 QNALGEFDII

-141 NNPDMYRQWQLQE
+141 NNPEIYRQWQLQE
-154 ESIQSNISKQLYI
+154 ESIQSSISKQLYT

-172 GIYHTAFDGKVVH
+172 GIYHTALDGKAAH

-202 SIPDSLV
+202 SISDSLV
-209 TVTDRNIKKYIDTH
+209 GVTDRDIKKYINTH
-223 SSDFEVEESRAI
+223 TADFEVEESRSI
-235 RYVKFD
+235 RYVVFD
-241 EVASVEDNLAIENEL
+241 ETASVDDNLAIENEL

-267 ETSGLEETFASF
+267 EISESEEILPSF
-279 SQTDNIQEFIAEYSE
+279 SQTDNLQEFIAEYSE
-294 VSYAETYQTKAQLG
+294 VPYDETYQTRAQLG

-351 LFAYAGSQNA
+351 LFAYAGSQSA

-384 SKVEGFAD
+384 AKGADFAE

-404 RGGDLGFFRRGDMV
+404 RGGDLGFFKRGDMV
-418 EAFNDYAFAKPI
+418 EAFNDYAFASPI
-430 GSMGVV
+430 GSIGVV
-436 ETDFGF
+436 ETDFGY
-442 HIIELQEKEDVVL
+442 HIIEVQEKEDVVL

-462 IVPSEDTSNEVFR
+462 IVPSEATSNEVFR
-475 TATEFEI
+475 MATEFEI
-482 DSKKNGFTS
+482 DSKKNGFAS
-491 AAESSGYDPR
+491 AAETSGNDPR
-501 SAANLSLME
+501 SAENLSLMDE
-510 ENIPGLGAQRNIVK
+510 SIPSLGAQRTIVK
-524 WTFEEETSLNDIKR
+524 WAFEEETRLNDIKR

-553 ATAEGNS
+553 VTPAGIS
-560 SVADAKNRVLPI
+560 SVEDAQNRVRPI
-572 LLQDKKYQLLI
+572 LLQDKKYELLV
-583 SKFGDNANLKNLAE
+583 SKYGDNATLAKLAKD
-597 EYGQTISTSS
+597 YGQTISTSS

-620 TEPFVVG
+620 IEPFVVG
-627 SGFSL
+627 TGFSL
-632 QMNETSALIQG
+632 EMNVTSALIQG
-643 KQGVFVFEVDLF
+643 KQGIFVLEVDLF
-655 EEAAPL
+655 EEATPL
-661 RSYEGY
+661 RSYEGF
-667 SSLLNEEVINRLR
+667 SSLLSEEVINSLR
-680 PLIIDEVIR
+680 PLVDEVIR